1 MSQAIDLNPKH
12 HKIVSDILYEIV
24 PRAKVLVF
32 GSRAKWSAK
41 DSSDLDLAIDAGRP
55 LTRKEESTLAEA
67 FDESDLPYKV
77 DVVDLHNVS
86 ESFKHIILRDGVG
99 FGWPELSLGDVAD
112 FVTDKIAASSVT
124 LENYISTDNMQVD
137 RGGVVPA
144 ANLPQASKYN
154 HYKPTDTLFSN
165 IRTYFRKVWL
175 ADRAGGASPDVLI
188 FRTKDKKQLNPLY
201 LYYLISGQ
209 EFVDFTVLTAK
220 GAKMPRGDK
229 GAMMQFKLRL
239 PSLNEQIEIV
249 EFLRG
254 IDQKIELNQRMNETL
269 EGMARAIFKSWF
281 VDFDHVHAKAE
292 GREPEGM
299 DARTAALFPS
309 TFTLDGLP
317 EGWMFKKLS
326 DVTSELRRGISP
338 KYIEEGGVRVLNQKC
353 IRNGIVSFEPSR
365 RHDNNS
371 KSISG
376 RELVEGD
383 ILINSTGVGT
393 LGRVAQIWAID
404 EQMIVDSH
412 VTVVRADL
420 HQVTPVY
427 LGLNLLTKQNEIEA
441 LGEGSTGQTE
451 LSRALLGNMDII
463 IPTHSVLNVFE
474 KLISPIIQKITKNQ
488 KQNQTLAAL
497 RDTLLPKLISGEL
510 RVAPT
515 TEPLKE
521 AVG

>member
-1 MSQAIDLNPKH
+1 MSEWQE
-12 HKIVSDILYEIV
+12 V
-24 PRAKVLVF
+24 
-32 GSRAKWSAK
+32 
-41 DSSDLDLAIDAGRP
+41 
-55 LTRKEESTLAEA
+55 
-67 FDESDLPYKV
+67 
-77 DVVDLHNVS
+77 
-86 ESFKHIILRDGVG
+86 
-99 FGWPELSLGDVAD
+99 SLGDVAD

-124 LENYISTDNMQVD
+124 LDNYISTDNMQVD

-144 ANLPQASKYN
+144 ATLPQASKFNY
-154 HYKPTDTLFSN
+154 YKPTDTLFSN

-175 ADRAGGASPDVLI
+175 ADRAGGSSADVLI
-188 FRTKDKKQLNPLY
+188 FRTKDEKKLNPLY

-239 PSLNEQIEIV
+239 PSPDEQIDIAES
-249 EFLRG
+249 LRC
-254 IDQKIELNQRMNETL
+254 IDQKIELNQRMNGTL

-281 VDFDHVHAKAE
+281 VDFDPVHAKAE

-299 DARTAALFPS
+299 DSATAALFPS
-309 TFTLDGLP
+309 TFTPDGLP

-371 KSISG
+371 KTISG

-383 ILINSTGVGT
+383 ILVNSTGVGT
-393 LGRVAQIWAID
+393 LGRVAQIWAVD
-404 EQMIVDSH
+404 EQTIVDSH

-420 HQVTPVY
+420 HGVMPIY
-427 LGLNLLTKQNEIEA
+427 LGVNLLTRQNEIEA

-451 LSRALLGNMDII
+451 LSRVLLGNMDII
-463 IPTHSVLNVFE
+463 VPARPILDAFE
-474 KLISPIIQKITKNQ
+474 ELISPIIQKITTNQ

-510 RVAPT
+510 RVDTA
-515 TEPLKE
+515 TEKLKE
-521 AVG
+521 AV